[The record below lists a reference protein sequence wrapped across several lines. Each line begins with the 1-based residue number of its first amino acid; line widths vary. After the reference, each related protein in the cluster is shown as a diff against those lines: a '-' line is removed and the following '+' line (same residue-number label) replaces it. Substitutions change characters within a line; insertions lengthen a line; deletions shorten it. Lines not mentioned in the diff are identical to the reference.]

1 MVGKYFL
8 CRHCYDLHYESQR
21 EDKKDRALRR
31 PQKIRTRLGGSANML
46 EPFPEKPRVMHN
58 DTYMR
63 LLWEH
68 DEAYRE
74 QLAGMREWLDKLK
87 REVG

>member
-1 MVGKYFL
+1 
-8 CRHCYDLHYESQR
+8 
-21 EDKKDRALRR
+21 
-31 PQKIRTRLGGSANML
+31 
-46 EPFPEKPRVMHN
+46 MHN

-74 QLAGMREWLDKLK
+74 QLAGMREWLDGDYAFGTGIVTVSFESLGVSVLGLIPLTPQQHFPGQNTSKGIARYDLWGM
-87 REVG
+87 R